1 MGRELISDDEDLD
14 LSLVESVEK
23 WQEQSYTGVI
33 HFWNPATGRLESKN
47 LEQDRVTGL
56 VLLRG
61 TEKPP
66 LLLPET
72 HGMKNISLLM
82 GGSKL

>member
-1 MGRELISDDEDLD
+1 LSELFSDDEDLD

-47 LEQDRVTGL
+47 LEEYRVTGL

-72 HGMKNISLLM
+72 SGMKNAILIT
-82 GGSKL
+82 GGKR